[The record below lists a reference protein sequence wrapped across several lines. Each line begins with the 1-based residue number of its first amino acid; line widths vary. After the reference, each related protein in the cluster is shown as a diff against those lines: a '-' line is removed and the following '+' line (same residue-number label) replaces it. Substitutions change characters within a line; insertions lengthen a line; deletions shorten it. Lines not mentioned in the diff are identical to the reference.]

1 MVLEIH
7 AELVGPH
14 HVLLSLKHSGIRLFD
29 NDVKSSKYII
39 RHTHIHKYSMVGI
52 RHTHVHKYSMVG
64 IRHTH
69 VHKYS
74 MVGIRHTHIHIYSMV
89 GIYLFM
95 CNCALCLGA

>member
-7 AELVGPH
+7 AELVGPPD
-14 HVLLSLKHSGIRLFD
+14 VLLSLKHSGIRLFD

-39 RHTHIHKYSMVGI
+39 RHTHIH
-52 RHTHVHKYSMVG
+52 
-64 IRHTH
+64 
-69 VHKYS
+69 
-74 MVGIRHTHIHIYSMV
+74 IYSMV